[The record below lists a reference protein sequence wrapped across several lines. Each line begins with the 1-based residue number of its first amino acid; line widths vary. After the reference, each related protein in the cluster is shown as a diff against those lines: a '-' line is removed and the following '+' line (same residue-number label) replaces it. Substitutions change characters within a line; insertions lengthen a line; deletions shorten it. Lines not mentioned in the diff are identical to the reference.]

1 MLLTAISLFTG
12 AMGLDLG
19 FERNG
24 FDIRVAADSN
34 LAVCDTIRS
43 NRPLLPLVPKDI
55 REVSS
60 RLILKKA
67 KLRKGEAT
75 VVIGGPPCQP
85 FSTAG
90 RRLSLKDERGAL
102 VFEFIR
108 VVKDVR
114 PMFFVFENVPGLR
127 SATLRHISFYERAEK
142 KLHEIPKESR
152 LGEAFR
158 LLLREFRMTKYRLT
172 VELLDAADYGA
183 PQKRRRLFI
192 MGSRDGQL
200 LRTREQ
206 KRGCTTL
213 RQAFKGLVE
222 LMPEYLPFP
231 PWGKYLQ
238 YIPPGGDWRDLPSK
252 MQKEA
257 MRGAFFSQGGRTGF
271 FRRLHWDRPVPTL
284 VSSPIRKATCLAH
297 PDQIRPL
304 SIAEYSAIQGFPKS
318 WKFNGSTKE
327 KYRMIGNAVPLH
339 LSSIVGKTIESATV
353 NGEIN

>member
-1 MLLTAISLFTG
+1 
-12 AMGLDLG
+12 MGLDLG

-24 FDIRVAADSN
+24 FDIRVAVDDN
-34 LAVCDTIRS
+34 PAVCDTIRS
-43 NRPLLPLVPKDI
+43 NRPLLPLIPKDI

-60 RLILKKA
+60 HLILKKA

-90 RRLSLKDERGAL
+90 RRLSLSDERGAL

-108 VVKDVR
+108 VVREVK

-152 LGEAFR
+152 LGEAFA
-158 LLLREFRMTKYRLT
+158 LLLKKFRMTGYTLT
-172 VELLDAADYGA
+172 VEVLDAADYGA

-192 MGSRDGQL
+192 MGARDGQL
-200 LRTREQ
+200 LEIKER
-206 KRGCTTL
+206 KRGYTTL
-213 RQAFKGLVE
+213 RQALNGLNE
-222 LMPEYLPFP
+222 INPEFLPFP
-231 PWGKYLQ
+231 PWGKYLK
-238 YIPPGGDWRDLPSK
+238 YVPPGGDWRDLPPK
-252 MQKEA
+252 IQREA
-257 MRGAFFSQGGRTGF
+257 MGRAYYSQGGRTGF

-297 PDQIRPL
+297 PDEIRPL
-304 SIAEYSAIQGFPKS
+304 SINEYSAIQGFDKS
-318 WKFNGSTKE
+318 WKFKGLTKE
-327 KYRMIGNAVPLH
+327 KYQMIGNAVPLH
-339 LSSIVGKTIESATV
+339 LSSIVSKTIESTAV
-353 NGEIN
+353 DGEIG